1 MAAPKLEQLARQH
14 GGKVKAIFINVVQ
27 GGDEEAAFAAKH
39 GISAAKRFVCLEAP
53 PEFGVVSIPH
63 VTVVHSSGMVVR
75 NGPPG
80 SEGFPDAIEP
90 LLQNMVMEG
99 EPAGAVTE
107 APGASAVCCKDGPR
121 SSACVLL

>member
-1 MAAPKLEQLARQH
+1 ML
-14 GGKVKAIFINVVQ
+14 INIVQ

-53 PEFGVVSIPH
+53 PEFGVKSIPH
-63 VTVVHSSGMVVR
+63 VTVVHSGGMVVR

-90 LLQNMVMEG
+90 LLQAMVAEG
-99 EPAGAVTE
+99 DPGGVTE
-107 APGASAVCCKDGPR
+107 APGAAAVCCKDGAP
-121 SSACVLL
+121 CTLM